1 VKELPAHFQFAPIYG
16 MIAED
21 INGDG
26 NLDLIASGN
35 DYGNEVANG
44 RYDALNGIV
53 AYGDGKGSF
62 LPKRTDSS
70 GLYISGDGKALSKLR
85 GANGKLLIA
94 ASQNRGPLKLFRC
107 NAEGN
112 FVPLHAGDRYAV
124 VHYNNGSSRRE
135 EIYYGSS
142 FLSQSSRILYLS
154 AAVQSVD
161 IFDSKGAKRTVKNN
175 R

>member
-1 VKELPAHFQFAPIYG
+1 VKELHAQFQLAPIYG

-21 INGDG
+21 VNDDG
-26 NLDLIASGN
+26 NLDIIASGN

-62 LPKRTDSS
+62 SPRRNDSS
-70 GLYISGDGKALSKLR
+70 GLYIPGDGKALSKLK
-85 GANGKLLIA
+85 GAGGKLLLA

-107 NAEGN
+107 NA
-112 FVPLHAGDRYAV
+112 AGTFLSFNRDDRYAV
-124 VHYNNGSSRRE
+124 IHLKNGATRRE

-142 FLSQSSRILYLS
+142 FLSQSSQSVYLNAS
-154 AAVQSVD
+154 IQSVD
-161 IFDSKGAKRTVKNN
+161 IFDSKGVKRTVKNN